1 MATYT
6 KLKYGGTALS
16 YLSFLILLIALPAP
30 KFIGAETIET
40 IQLFFFSLLL
50 TTPIQS
56 WPPAYIS
63 L

>member
-1 MATYT
+1 
-6 KLKYGGTALS
+6 
-16 YLSFLILLIALPAP
+16 LIALPAP